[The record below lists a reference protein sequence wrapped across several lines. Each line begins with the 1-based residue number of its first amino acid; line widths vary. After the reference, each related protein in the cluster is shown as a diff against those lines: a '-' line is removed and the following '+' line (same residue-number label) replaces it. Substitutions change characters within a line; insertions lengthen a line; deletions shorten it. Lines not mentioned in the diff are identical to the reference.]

1 MENVSLKFLAL
12 PHYTSRVL
20 LKCGAAVCRDQ
31 AILFKGLYVCK
42 TTSEADLLWP
52 LSVDLVAWMEES
64 ILATT
69 RSLDFS
75 WVWVTENGCL
85 PSSVFTAQGFVGPFA
100 GISGA
105 RASKSDDE
113 KREETSGLGGR
124 TSLLTWLVP
133 AWSQSFSKAAG
144 VWYAS
149 SRFVTLAIRTCLA
162 AGMPAARS
170 LDLSSED
177 RAANIWGQCV
187 WRLSRTF
194 CRTGL
199 EILEAKF
206 EGKVPAILW
215 RLECE
220 REYKSCSSSS
230 QRRTTCFSS
239 DTTSS
244 SSTATSKSNFLVCR
258 TCPEYIAF

>member
-1 MENVSLKFLAL
+1 MSLWRSW
-12 PHYTSRVL
+12 HCRIRRRGCYRR
-20 LKCGAAVCRDQ
+20 CGTAVCRDQ
-31 AILFKGLYVCK
+31 AILFKGLYVGK

-69 RSLDFS
+69 KSLDFS

-85 PSSVFTAQGFVGPFA
+85 PSSCFTAQGFVGPFA

-113 KREETSGLGGR
+113 KREETSGLGGK

-133 AWSQSFSKAAG
+133 AWSQRFSKAAG

-149 SRFVTLAIRTCLA
+149 SRFVTLAIRMCLA

-206 EGKVPAILW
+206 DGKVPAIVW
-215 RLECE
+215 WLECE

-230 QRRTTCFSS
+230 QRRTACFSS